1 MVSIYIFVVLLGFK
15 FYAMSNFLQFIFD
28 NKEWIFS
35 GIGVSVIAGVIALIR
50 KQSGMKEQNQSVS
63 QTVNVNV
70 PIGESLNNDNK
81 QFREKEE
88 ISILFIDDQ
97 SFDYVKNLKQ
107 AGYVNVKKISVVKRI
122 DSPEICNAN
131 IIFVDINGV
140 GESLFP
146 KEQGLG
152 VAKAIK
158 KRFKDK
164 KVYLYSAQ
172 HHALNS
178 DFNLLDGVLSKN
190 ADPYEFINII
200 DNYRNI

>member
-1 MVSIYIFVVLLGFK
+1 MVLLGFK
-15 FYAMSNFLQFIFD
+15 FYAMSNFLQFICD

>member
-1 MVSIYIFVVLLGFK
+1 MVLLGFK

-35 GIGVSVIAGVIALIR
+35 GIGVSVIAGIIALIR

-107 AGYVNVKKISVVKRI
+107 AGYVNVKKTSVVKRI

>member
-1 MVSIYIFVVLLGFK
+1 M
-15 FYAMSNFLQFIFD
+15 
-28 NKEWIFS
+28 
-35 GIGVSVIAGVIALIR
+35 
-50 KQSGMKEQNQSVS
+50 
-63 QTVNVNV
+63 
-70 PIGESLNNDNK
+70 
-81 QFREKEE
+81 
-88 ISILFIDDQ
+88 
-97 SFDYVKNLKQ
+97 
-107 AGYVNVKKISVVKRI
+107 
-122 DSPEICNAN
+122 
-131 IIFVDINGV
+131 
-140 GESLFP
+140 FP

>member
-1 MVSIYIFVVLLGFK
+1 MVLLGFK

-190 ADPYEFINII
+190 ADPCEFINII

>member
-1 MVSIYIFVVLLGFK
+1 MVLLGFK

-200 DNYRNI
+200 DNYTAVR

>member
-1 MVSIYIFVVLLGFK
+1 MVLLGFK

-50 KQSGMKEQNQSVS
+50 KQSGMKEQNQSVNQSVS

-81 QFREKEE
+81 QSREKEE

-122 DSPEICNAN
+122 DSPEIYNAN

-146 KEQGLG
+146 TEQGLG

-200 DNYRNI
+200 DGYRNI

>member
-1 MVSIYIFVVLLGFK
+1 MVLLGFK

-122 DSPEICNAN
+122 DSPEICYAN

>member
-1 MVSIYIFVVLLGFK
+1 MVLLGFK

-190 ADPYEFINII
+190 ADPYEFIKGTSIN
-200 DNYRNI
+200 

>member
-1 MVSIYIFVVLLGFK
+1 MVLLGFK

-107 AGYVNVKKISVVKRI
+107 AGYVNVKKTSVVKRI

>member
-1 MVSIYIFVVLLGFK
+1 
-15 FYAMSNFLQFIFD
+15 MSNFLQFIFD

-63 QTVNVNV
+63 QT
-70 PIGESLNNDNK
+70 
-81 QFREKEE
+81 
-88 ISILFIDDQ
+88 
-97 SFDYVKNLKQ
+97 
-107 AGYVNVKKISVVKRI
+107 VNVKKISVVKRI

>member
-1 MVSIYIFVVLLGFK
+1 MVLLGFK

-28 NKEWIFS
+28 NNEWIFS

>member
-1 MVSIYIFVVLLGFK
+1 MVLLGFK

-50 KQSGMKEQNQSVS
+50 KQSGMEEQNQSVS

>member
-1 MVSIYIFVVLLGFK
+1 MVLLGFK

>member
-1 MVSIYIFVVLLGFK
+1 VVLLGFK

>member
-1 MVSIYIFVVLLGFK
+1 MVLLGFK

-35 GIGVSVIAGVIALIR
+35 GIGVSVIAGIIALIR

>member
-1 MVSIYIFVVLLGFK
+1 MWHYIGFK
-15 FYAMSNFLQFIFD
+15 FYAMNNFLQFIFE

-50 KQSGMKEQNQSVS
+50 KQSGTKEQNQSVS
-63 QTVNVNV
+63 QTVNVNI

-158 KRFKDK
+158 KRFRDK

-178 DFNLLDGVLSKN
+178 DFNFLDGVLSKN

-200 DNYRNI
+200 DNYRNISE

>member
-1 MVSIYIFVVLLGFK
+1 M
-15 FYAMSNFLQFIFD
+15 
-28 NKEWIFS
+28 
-35 GIGVSVIAGVIALIR
+35 
-50 KQSGMKEQNQSVS
+50 
-63 QTVNVNV
+63 
-70 PIGESLNNDNK
+70 
-81 QFREKEE
+81 
-88 ISILFIDDQ
+88 
-97 SFDYVKNLKQ
+97 KNLKQ

>member
-1 MVSIYIFVVLLGFK
+1 
-15 FYAMSNFLQFIFD
+15 MSNFLQFISD

-35 GIGVSVIAGVIALIR
+35 GIGVSAIAGIIALLR
-50 KQSGMKEQNQSVS
+50 KRSGIKNQNQSIS
-63 QTVNVNV
+63 QTVNVNI
-70 PIGESLNNDNK
+70 PISASLNNDNK
-81 QFREKEE
+81 QFQDKEE
-88 ISILFIDDQ
+88 ISVLFIDDQ

-140 GESLFP
+140 GENLFP
-146 KEQGLG
+146 TEQGLG

-158 KRFKDK
+158 KRFGNK

-190 ADPYEFINII
+190 ADPYEFINTI
-200 DNYRNI
+200 DNYRNSLK

>member
-1 MVSIYIFVVLLGFK
+1 MPFT
-15 FYAMSNFLQFIFD
+15 MNFLQFIFD

>member
-1 MVSIYIFVVLLGFK
+1 
-15 FYAMSNFLQFIFD
+15 MSNFLQFIFD

-131 IIFVDINGV
+131 IIFVDINGL